1 MKEEYKRYI
10 AFAFPEYYPSGG
22 LADIKTSF
30 DDFQEAMNW
39 LGTIGYEH
47 DTAYI
52 FDRIDCISYTQVE
65 R

>member
-1 MKEEYKRYI
+1 MNEYKRYM

-22 LADIKTSF
+22 ISDCDLSF
-30 DDFQEAMNW
+30 DSKDEAMNW

-52 FDRIDCISYTQVE
+52 FDRVDGRIIAVVE
-65 R
+65 